1 MNYEPKIIG
10 FLCNWCS
17 YAGADLAGASRLKYP
32 PNLKI
37 IRVPC
42 SGRVAP
48 ELVLKTF
55 LAGADGVMVLGCHIG
70 DCHYSTGNHR
80 TARRFPVFHRLLDYC
95 GIEKERLWVQWV
107 SSSEG
112 GIFAEIVNQFTE
124 RLRGM
129 PPLRQVLAAAS
140 AVSSQSAQA
149 ANPSPLRAQSSK

>member
-1 MNYEPKIIG
+1 MDEKTQEPKVVG

-42 SGRVAP
+42 SGRVSP
-48 ELVLKTF
+48 ELIIRTF
-55 LAGADGVMVLGCHIG
+55 REGADGVMVLGCHIG

-80 TARRFPVFHRLLDYC
+80 TARRMPILGALLEFT
-95 GIEKERLWVQWV
+95 GIERERFLVRWV

-112 GIFAEIVNQFTE
+112 HLFAETVREFTE
-124 RLRGM
+124 TLRQL
-129 PPLRQVLAAAS
+129 PPL
-140 AVSSQSAQA
+140 AQKLQKVGHFA
-149 ANPSPLRAQSSK
+149 